1 MLTHRY
7 HIVLSYAIVPI
18 CCTTSV
24 VLTSIRSMRVLR
36 QQILRRGGGFS
47 GHGERP
53 FHLHPPSN
61 TISYVERH
69 RSSSFTRT
77 AMTAPS
83 PRFRNQRPTSN
94 GHQTHPPPAA
104 TEADASPKSP
114 PAPSEPRTINSGMVS
129 TGKHV
134 RGLVTRKPDQQSR
147 SEAGG
152 RLDNFQGWRLRVGQ
166 KERSGATVPRGG
178 GV

>member
-36 QQILRRGGGFS
+36 QKILRRGGGFS

-94 GHQTHPPPAA
+94 GHQTASA
-104 TEADASPKSP
+104 TSSN
-114 PAPSEPRTINSGMVS
+114 R
-129 TGKHV
+129 
-134 RGLVTRKPDQQSR
+134 
-147 SEAGG
+147 GG
-152 RLDNFQGWRLRVGQ
+152 RLPEVTPRAIRTTHNQQWDGINRQTCPRACHPETGPT
-166 KERSGATVPRGG
+166 EPIRGG
-178 GV
+178 R